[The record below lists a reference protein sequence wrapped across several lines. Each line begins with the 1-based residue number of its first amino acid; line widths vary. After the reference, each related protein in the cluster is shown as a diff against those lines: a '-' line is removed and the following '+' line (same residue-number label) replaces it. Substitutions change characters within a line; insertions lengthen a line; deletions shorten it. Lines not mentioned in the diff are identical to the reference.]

1 MALPIAGPWVPLG
14 PHGFARGAT
23 VVPLDA
29 RVSQRQCAFPLL
41 NSNQDNS
48 NPSDAAGSREQRRLI
63 AEMTELVGGLAHEL
77 RNPLSTMMVN
87 LKLLTEDLEDFADHP
102 EDTRRRAL
110 RKVKVLEREAERLQT
125 LFDKF
130 LNLTATHGL
139 QRASTDINAMV
150 RGLVEFFEPSARDA
164 NVKVE
169 VDLAAELPIC
179 NADEKLLRQALLN
192 IVINGQQAM
201 PDGGTLGI
209 TTEVDGDAVVIKV
222 SDTGGGVAPEDRN
235 RILRPFFSTKARGNG
250 LGLSITQ
257 RIVGDHGGMLSF
269 ESNPSEGTT
278 FIIRLPQSGTADGA
292 ERPPG

>member
-1 MALPIAGPWVPLG
+1 MPHG
-14 PHGFARGAT
+14 PHGFARCAT

-29 RVSQRQCAFPLL
+29 SVPERRCAVPLL

-48 NPSDAAGSREQRRLI
+48 NPSDASGGREQRRLI

-87 LKLLTEDLEDFADHP
+87 LKLLTEDLEDFAEHP
-102 EDTRRRAL
+102 ENTRRRAL

-130 LNLTATHGL
+130 LNLTATHEL

-169 VDLAAELPIC
+169 VDLAEELPIC

-201 PDGGTLGI
+201 PDGGTLRI
-209 TTEVDGDAVVIKV
+209 TTEADGDAVVIKV

-235 RILRPFFSTKARGNG
+235 RILRPFFSTKAGGNG

-269 ESNPSEGTT
+269 ESNPDEGTT
-278 FIIRLPQSGTADGA
+278 FIIRLPQDDPGGSTQN
-292 ERPPG
+292 PPG